1 MRKAIVKKL
10 QNMMAQLRL
19 EAVVTSSPEN
29 FGYLVGFVVPTQALI
44 RHRHAMAILT
54 ADGVE
59 SLFGVDMEAS
69 TIARRGPA
77 PPLPVWRE
85 FHDDPMEIL
94 AATLTAGGL
103 TKASIGLEMDYLPA
117 GDFARLQRL
126 LPAAR
131 FVGVEKEVRGRR
143 QIKTPEEVELIH
155 KLSRSAAQAICDS
168 LPPGK

>member
-1 MRKAIVKKL
+1 MRKAIVTKL

-59 SLFGVDMEAS
+59 SCLGVDREPS
-69 TIARRGPA
+69 TTPRGA
-77 PPLPVWRE
+77 PDTPLTVWRE

-103 TKASIGLEMDYLPA
+103 TK
-117 GDFARLQRL
+117 
-126 LPAAR
+126 
-131 FVGVEKEVRGRR
+131 
-143 QIKTPEEVELIH
+143 
-155 KLSRSAAQAICDS
+155 
-168 LPPGK
+168 